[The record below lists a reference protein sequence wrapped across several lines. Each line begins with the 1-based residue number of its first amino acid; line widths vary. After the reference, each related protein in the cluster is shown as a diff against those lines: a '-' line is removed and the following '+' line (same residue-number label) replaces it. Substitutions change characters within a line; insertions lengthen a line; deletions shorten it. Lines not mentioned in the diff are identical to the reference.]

1 MKPILKIKNLGIE
14 FEINNK
20 LIKAVK
26 NSNFEV
32 FKGETLA
39 IVGESGSGK
48 SVTALSIMQ
57 LITKNTKTNI
67 SGNIYFKDKEI
78 LSLNQNDLTNIR
90 GKEISMIFQEPMT
103 SLNPLHTVEKQ
114 ISECF
119 HPQIAN
125 NSKRKE
131 KCIELLKLVGIEDID
146 IKMKSYPHQL
156 SGGQK
161 QRIMIAMAISNNPDL
176 LIADEPTTALDVTIQ
191 KQILKLLD
199 ELKKKFSMSLI
210 LITHDL
216 GIVKKISDRVCVM
229 NKGEIVEQN
238 DTKSI
243 FTSPSHNYTKKLINS
258 EPKSKFISK
267 EKSGKEMLKVT
278 KLNVTYKLKDSFF
291 WEKKKEFIAVNNIN
305 FKLSMG
311 ETLGIVGESGSGK
324 SSLAQAIL
332 KLIDFKG
339 NVFFKEKLIS
349 DLNYSQFRP
358 IRKDIQIIFQDPYAS
373 LSPRMT
379 IENIIEEGL
388 GVHSILEKGK
398 DKLELVKK
406 IIVEVGLDIEM
417 LNRYPHE
424 FSGGQRQR
432 IAIARALILKPK
444 LVILDE
450 PTSALDMTVQSQ
462 IIDLLLDLQL
472 KNNLSY
478 IFISH
483 DLKVIKAIS
492 DNIIVMKSGDIIESG
507 TKSEIFNN
515 PKKSYTKELINA
527 AFLD

>member
-1 MKPILKIKNLGIE
+1 
-14 FEINNK
+14 
-20 LIKAVK
+20 
-26 NSNFEV
+26 
-32 FKGETLA
+32 
-39 IVGESGSGK
+39 
-48 SVTALSIMQ
+48 
-57 LITKNTKTNI
+57 
-67 SGNIYFKDKEI
+67 
-78 LSLNQNDLTNIR
+78 
-90 GKEISMIFQEPMT
+90 
-103 SLNPLHTVEKQ
+103 
-114 ISECF
+114 
-119 HPQIAN
+119 
-125 NSKRKE
+125 
-131 KCIELLKLVGIEDID
+131 
-146 IKMKSYPHQL
+146 
-156 SGGQK
+156 
-161 QRIMIAMAISNNPDL
+161 
-176 LIADEPTTALDVTIQ
+176 
-191 KQILKLLD
+191 
-199 ELKKKFSMSLI
+199 MSLI

-238 DTKSI
+238 STKSI
-243 FTSPSHNYTKKLINS
+243 FTSPSHNYTKKLINA

-267 EKSGKEMLKVT
+267 EKYDKEMLKVS

-291 WEKKKEFIAVNNIN
+291 WEKKKEFIAVNNID
-305 FKLSMG
+305 FKLSIG

-349 DLNYSQFRP
+349 DLDYAQFRP

-515 PKKSYTKELINA
+515 PKKSYTRELINA

>member
-1 MKPILKIKNLGIE
+1 MEPLLKIKDLNIE
-14 FEINNK
+14 FELNNK

-26 NSNFEV
+26 SSNFEV

-57 LITKNTKTNI
+57 LITRNIKTNI
-67 SGNIYFKDKEI
+67 SGKIYFKNKEMM
-78 LSLNQNDLTNIR
+78 SLNQNELSKIR

-119 HPQIAN
+119 YPQIEN
-125 NSKRKE
+125 ISERKE
-131 KCIELLKLVGIEDID
+131 RCMELLKLVGIEDILL
-146 IKMKSYPHQL
+146 KMKSYPHQL

-161 QRIMIAMAISNNPDL
+161 QRVMIAMAISNDPDL

-199 ELKKKFSMSLI
+199 ELKKKINMSLI

-216 GIVKKISDRVCVM
+216 GIVKKISNRVCVM
-229 NKGEIVEQN
+229 NKGIIVEQN
-238 DTKSI
+238 TTKLI
-243 FTSPSHNYTKKLINS
+243 FTSPKHSYTKQLINS

-267 EKSGKEMLKVT
+267 ERSNVEILQAS
-278 KLNVTYKLKDSFF
+278 KLNVTYELKKNSF
-291 WEKKKEFIAVNNIN
+291 WEKKSEFIAVNNID
-305 FKLSMG
+305 FKLSVG

-332 KLIDFKG
+332 KLIDFEG
-339 NVFFKEKLIS
+339 NVFFKKKLIS
-349 DLNYSQFRP
+349 NLNNSQFRP
-358 IRKDIQIIFQDPYAS
+358 LRKDIQIIFQDPYAS

-388 GVHSILEKGK
+388 GVHSILKNKKEKK
-398 DKLELVKK
+398 ELVKK
-406 IIVEVGLDIEM
+406 IIKEVGLDTDM

-462 IIDLLLDLQL
+462 IIDLLLDLQIQH
-472 KNNLSY
+472 NLSY

-492 DNIIVMKSGDIIESG
+492 DNIMVMKNGNIIETG

-515 PKKSYTKELINA
+515 PQEIYTKELINA

>member
-67 SGNIYFKDKEI
+67 SGNIFFKDKEI

-199 ELKKKFSMSLI
+199 ELKKSS
-210 LITHDL
+210 
-216 GIVKKISDRVCVM
+216 VC
-229 NKGEIVEQN
+229 
-238 DTKSI
+238 
-243 FTSPSHNYTKKLINS
+243 H
-258 EPKSKFISK
+258 
-267 EKSGKEMLKVT
+267 
-278 KLNVTYKLKDSFF
+278 
-291 WEKKKEFIAVNNIN
+291 
-305 FKLSMG
+305 
-311 ETLGIVGESGSGK
+311 
-324 SSLAQAIL
+324 
-332 KLIDFKG
+332 
-339 NVFFKEKLIS
+339 
-349 DLNYSQFRP
+349 
-358 IRKDIQIIFQDPYAS
+358 
-373 LSPRMT
+373 
-379 IENIIEEGL
+379 
-388 GVHSILEKGK
+388 
-398 DKLELVKK
+398 
-406 IIVEVGLDIEM
+406 
-417 LNRYPHE
+417 
-424 FSGGQRQR
+424 
-432 IAIARALILKPK
+432 
-444 LVILDE
+444 
-450 PTSALDMTVQSQ
+450 
-462 IIDLLLDLQL
+462 
-472 KNNLSY
+472 
-478 IFISH
+478 
-483 DLKVIKAIS
+483 
-492 DNIIVMKSGDIIESG
+492 
-507 TKSEIFNN
+507 
-515 PKKSYTKELINA
+515 
-527 AFLD
+527 